1 MPFHHLK
8 DREAKKMGVG
18 VSVKTF
24 WGERMLT
31 SIISAEVGSSVPMHS
46 HPHEQIGFVLE
57 GRGKMV
63 IGDKEEIIG
72 PGVLYVIPSNVPH
85 GGEPF
90 EENLVILDIFSPVR
104 EEYKY

>member
-1 MPFHHLK
+1 MPFYHLK
-8 DREAKKMGVG
+8 DREAKKMAAG

-24 WGERMLT
+24 WGERMLA
-31 SIISAEVGSSVPMHS
+31 SIITVEAGSSMPMHS

-72 PGVLYVIPSNVPH
+72 PGLLYVIPSNVPH
-85 GGEPF
+85 GGGSI
-90 EENLVILDIFSPVR
+90 EENIVILDIFSPVR
-104 EEYKY
+104 